1 MDRLWTP
8 WRYSYITRV
17 DPEART
23 GVPAE
28 LSAWPPTDAEDK
40 RCVFCNMIAAVDY
53 AVEHGMANETA
64 EKAARVVYRGQHC
77 FICLNAYPYSTG
89 HVMIVPYQHVA
100 SLADLPAEAAGEMMV
115 LAQRT
120 EMVLREVYKPGG
132 INLGMNLGEAAGAG
146 IADHIHLHEL
156 PRWVGDTNFM
166 TVTAETRV
174 LPEPL
179 DVTWMKLRVPFK
191 N

>member
-1 MDRLWTP
+1 
-8 WRYSYITRV
+8 
-17 DPEART
+17 
-23 GVPAE
+23 
-28 LSAWPPTDAEDK
+28 
-40 RCVFCNMIAAVDY
+40 VDY
-53 AVEHGMANETA
+53 AVEHGMALEAA
-64 EKAARVVYRGQHC
+64 EKAAHVVYRGQHC

-89 HVMIVPYQHVA
+89 HVMIVPYQHLA
-100 SLADLPAEAAGEMMV
+100 SLADLPAEAAGEMMA

-120 EMVLREVYKPGG
+120 EIALREVYRPGG

>member
-1 MDRLWTP
+1 
-8 WRYSYITRV
+8 
-17 DPEART
+17 
-23 GVPAE
+23 
-28 LSAWPPTDAEDK
+28 
-40 RCVFCNMIAAVDY
+40 MIAAVDY
-53 AVEHGMANETA
+53 AVEHGMALEAA
-64 EKAARVVYRGQHC
+64 EKAAHVVYRGQHC

-89 HVMIVPYQHVA
+89 HVMIVPYQHLA
-100 SLADLPAEAAGEMMV
+100 SLADLPAEAAGEMMA

-120 EMVLREVYKPGG
+120 EIALREVYRPGG